1 MSDNKEKR
9 KSKKTKKCKLKCN
22 TCEFYDAYI
31 DYCSQRE
38 IEDCSKQVHTNFS
51 SCEDYLI
58 REDLVM
64 F

>member
-1 MSDNKEKR
+1 MGKNKPKK
-9 KSKKTKKCKLKCN
+9 KSKKCSIKCG
-22 TCEFYDAYI
+22 TCEFYDAPF
-31 DYCSQRE
+31 DYCTQKE
-38 IEDCSKQVHTNFS
+38 IEECSKQAHADFS